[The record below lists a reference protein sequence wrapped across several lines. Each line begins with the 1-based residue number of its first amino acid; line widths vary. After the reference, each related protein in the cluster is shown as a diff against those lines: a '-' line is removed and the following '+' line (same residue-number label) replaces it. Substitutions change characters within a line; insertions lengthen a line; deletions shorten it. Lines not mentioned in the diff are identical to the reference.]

1 MSRSRDFGSAAG
13 SLAAPSSSN
22 NGYAH
27 IIDSTQPSTWNY
39 SPLNSAGRNILIN
52 GGFEFW
58 QRLASPGTVAQYN
71 ANNGYPYSAD
81 RWTPMQYQSCRAS
94 RVANSYSSPGPISPY
109 VMQINSISNTDLA
122 NGARLQIQQKVESVN
137 TYPLRGKTVTLSF
150 WIKFSNSTFTST
162 NNSAGGGQSTY
173 GDFYFGIF
181 AFTST
186 TDGYT
191 GSTGADSTV
200 ATINITNGS
209 LPTTWTK
216 YSITGV
222 VPTNANN
229 ITALFSF
236 ASLGSTATNDVYNYQ
251 IADVQLEQGSVA
263 TPFTRAG
270 GNYGIELQLCQR
282 YYWVSG
288 YPNDSVDYTKHCLGY
303 FTNSTTFYAWM
314 QFPVP
319 MRIAPTSVLSSTL
332 ATSGSTI
339 GIYDSIGGINFN
351 VSSFSLDRATTRAIG
366 FNAGTTG
373 ATAGRPAQLQ
383 NYANTSG
390 YIAFNAEL

>member
-1 MSRSRDFGSAAG
+1 MSRSRDFGAAAG
-13 SLAAPSSSN
+13 SLAAPASSN

-27 IIDSTQPSTWNY
+27 IVDSTQPSTWNY

-81 RWTPMQYQSCRAS
+81 RWAPMQFQSCRAS

-109 VMQINSISNTDLA
+109 VMQISSISNTDAA

-150 WIKFSNSTFTST
+150 WIKFSSATFTST
-162 NNSAGGGQSTY
+162 NNSAGGGNSSY
-173 GDFYFGIF
+173 GDFYFGVY

-191 GSTGADSTV
+191 GNTGSDSQVSTY
-200 ATINITNGS
+200 NITNGS

-216 YSITGV
+216 YSVTGV

-229 ITALFSF
+229 ITALFGFS
-236 ASLGSTATNDVYNYQ
+236 SLGSTATNDVYNYQ

-270 GNYGIELQLCQR
+270 GNYGTELQLCQR
-282 YYWVSG
+282 YYYKITGGSNYQPVATGFASSSTNVMG
-288 YPNDSVDYTKHCLGY
+288 YVTFPVTMRVTPTSIDYATLQTNDSTTGGAVTAVAFSGTEVGPNAATVN
-303 FTNSTTFYAWM
+303 FTTSAMTTF
-314 QFPVP
+314 
-319 MRIAPTSVLSSTL
+319 
-332 ATSGSTI
+332 
-339 GIYDSIGGINFN
+339 
-351 VSSFSLDRATTRAIG
+351 
-366 FNAGTTG
+366 
-373 ATAGRPAQLQ
+373 RPCKILQ
-383 NYANTSG
+383 NNSAAG
-390 YIAFNAEL
+390 YLAFNAEI